1 MRRSLPQ
8 QLQRLVVLKAASS
21 ASETDKENVKSSE
34 RENEAQQHT
43 LRIMEQNT
51 VKVIDIVVDQGVD
64 SKGDILVGRENIH
77 NTLPPH
83 ESYEGRHRH
92 DPLAEWTAAEERSV
106 VRKTDL
112 RLLSWLCI
120 MVRFVSPY

>member
-1 MRRSLPQ
+1 
-8 QLQRLVVLKAASS
+8 
-21 ASETDKENVKSSE
+21 
-34 RENEAQQHT
+34 
-43 LRIMEQNT
+43 MEQNT
-51 VKVIDIVVDQGVD
+51 AKVIDSVADQDVDL
-64 SKGDILVGRENIH
+64 KGDVLVGRENIH

-112 RLLSWLCI
+112 RLLSWLCV
-120 MVRFVSPY
+120 MVGLIHESVSFTVLLTILSVLWVAVGQR

>member
-1 MRRSLPQ
+1 
-8 QLQRLVVLKAASS
+8 
-21 ASETDKENVKSSE
+21 
-34 RENEAQQHT
+34 
-43 LRIMEQNT
+43 MEQNT
-51 VKVIDIVVDQGVD
+51 VKVIDTVADQDVDM
-64 SKGDILVGRENIH
+64 KGDILVGRENIH

-120 MVRFVSPY
+120 MVSFVSQVGPLCRVAYNSVSSLDCSWIEVI